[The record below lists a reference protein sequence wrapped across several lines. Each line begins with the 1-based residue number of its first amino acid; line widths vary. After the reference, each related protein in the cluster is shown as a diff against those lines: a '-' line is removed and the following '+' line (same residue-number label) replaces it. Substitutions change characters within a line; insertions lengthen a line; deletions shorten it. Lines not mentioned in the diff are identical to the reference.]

1 MSLIKNALTP
11 SGKSLLALPGTAS
24 TAAAAAAAADLAFQK
39 KKLDPE

>member
-11 SGKSLLALPGTAS
+11 SGKSLLALPGIAS
-24 TAAAAAAAADLAFQK
+24 TAAAAAADLAFQK

>member
-24 TAAAAAAAADLAFQK
+24 TAAAAAAADLAF
-39 KKLDPE
+39 